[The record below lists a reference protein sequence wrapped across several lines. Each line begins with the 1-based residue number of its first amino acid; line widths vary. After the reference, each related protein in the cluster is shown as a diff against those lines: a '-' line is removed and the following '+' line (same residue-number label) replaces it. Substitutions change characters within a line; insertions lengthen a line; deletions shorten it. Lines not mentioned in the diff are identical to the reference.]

1 MKERDERRKAVNEKD
16 TDKRKPDKEDLKE
29 RAFKRKL
36 QEMNLLDDF
45 LFGTVVTYPEIGER
59 FVKSL
64 LKTVFGR
71 EFRHLSV
78 TAQKVFY
85 GADSDLHGARLDV
98 YMEPEIEDTSEGRAT
113 VYDMEPDRKGDKA
126 DIKALPRRMRFY
138 HAKIAARSLDAGTD
152 YDKLKNVVIIM
163 IMPFDPFG
171 LKRMVYT
178 IENRCVEVP
187 EMPYEDGA
195 STLFLYTRGTE
206 GKPDRTLRELLHY
219 MENSIYENAVNEE
232 LREIHRMVETVKR
245 DPEVSAKYMLRHL
258 RYMEELNK
266 IKAEGKAEGIAEG
279 IAEGK
284 AEGRA
289 EGEAEGKMKER
300 ISLVSKKLKKGKTL
314 EQIAEDLEEEI
325 SAVEP
330 IYNAAKK
337 FAPEYDPEAVY
348 RQIIADDR

>member
-1 MKERDERRKAVNEKD
+1 MKERDERKEAVNEKG
-16 TDKRKPDKEDLKE
+16 TGKGASEKEDLKE
-29 RAFKRKL
+29 QDFKRKL

-98 YMEPEIEDTSEGRAT
+98 YMEPEIEEDSERRAT
-113 VYDMEPDRKGDKA
+113 VYDMEPDRKGDRA
-126 DIKALPRRMRFY
+126 NIKALPRRMRFY
-138 HAKIAARSLDAGTD
+138 HAKIAARSLDVGAD

-163 IMPFDPFG
+163 IMPYDPFG

-206 GKPDRTLRELLHY
+206 GEPDRALGELLRY
-219 MENSIYENAVNEE
+219 MENSTYENAVNKE
-232 LREIHRMVETVKR
+232 LHEIHRMVETVKR

-266 IKAEGKAEGIAEG
+266 IKAEGL
-279 IAEGK
+279 
-284 AEGRA
+284 
-289 EGEAEGKMKER
+289 AEGKMKER
-300 ISLVSKKLKKGKTL
+300 ISLVSKKLKRGKTL
-314 EQIAEDLEEEI
+314 EQIAEELEEEV

-348 RQIIADDR
+348 KQINADNR